1 MYMSEIITVRVPRR
15 LKERMRRIKVNWSEE
30 IRSFLERRVRELE
43 LIEVLDGVARS
54 AEKRRVRVDSTF
66 LIREDRDRR

>member
-1 MYMSEIITVRVPRR
+1 MSEIITVRVPRR

>member
-1 MYMSEIITVRVPRR
+1 MSEIITVRVPRR
-15 LKERMRRIKVNWSEE
+15 LRERMRKIKVNWSEE

-43 LIEVLDGVARS
+43 LIEVLGEVARN

>member
-1 MYMSEIITVRVPRR
+1 MSEIITVRVPRR

-66 LIREDRDRR
+66 LIREDRDRK

>member
-1 MYMSEIITVRVPRR
+1 MSMSEIITVRVPRR
-15 LKERMRRIKVNWSEE
+15 LRERMRKIKVNWSEE

-43 LIEVLDGVARS
+43 LIEVLGEVARN

>member
-66 LIREDRDRR
+66 LIREDRDRK